1 MASKIYRFPHALGR
15 QVAMFRLES
24 AIDGLASQYGL
35 NRVDTAD
42 GTLTLQRT
50 GVDASIQV
58 GDAEVEVAVELNW
71 FLEKTFRDRIEDSLH
86 KDFPPLL
93 RG

>member
-1 MASKIYRFPHALGR
+1 MAAKKYRFAHTLGR
-15 QVAMFRLES
+15 REALARLEP
-24 AIDGLASQYGL
+24 AIDGLARQYGL
-35 NRVDTAD
+35 DRADDPD

-50 GVDASIQV
+50 GVDASVKIAD
-58 GDAEVEVAVELNW
+58 DAVEVAVELNW
-71 FLEKTFRDRIEDSLH
+71 FLEKTLRDRIEDALH